1 MRNEAV
7 FLIFLCLC
15 LFVVPAFPPL
25 RASSPLSCLSS
36 PVGKPGG
43 PCDPRRHENCCELH
57 VRCRETDGESIDQG
71 EEKCAEKPVV
81 QANRPTALN
90 EKASYPSKSAKILF
104 SEKGI

>member
-1 MRNEAV
+1 
-7 FLIFLCLC
+7 
-15 LFVVPAFPPL
+15 
-25 RASSPLSCLSS
+25 
-36 PVGKPGG
+36 
-43 PCDPRRHENCCELH
+43 

-104 SEKGI
+104 SQKISFKFLFQKKGFWPICLDNWLFRSRRLADLLGQLAFLRTFLPPGR